1 MKIIIRCCSIIFL
14 IVVVMGHSKT
24 QISLEKTLKKYEWE
38 KRILLFIAE
47 KKDIELIRNV
57 NSFFN
62 DKTCENNDRNLVL
75 YKIIGSE
82 PT

>member
-1 MKIIIRCCSIIFL
+1 M
-14 IVVVMGHSKT
+14 MGHSKT

-62 DKTCENNDRNLVL
+62 DKTCLYRAFRGKRWKKQLKIHMIPISSICKITLNLV
-75 YKIIGSE
+75 
-82 PT
+82 